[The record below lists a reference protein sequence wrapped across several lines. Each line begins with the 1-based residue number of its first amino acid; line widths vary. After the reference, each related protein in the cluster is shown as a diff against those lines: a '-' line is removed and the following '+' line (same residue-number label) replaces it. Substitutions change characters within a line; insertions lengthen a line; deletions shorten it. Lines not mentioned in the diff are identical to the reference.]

1 MARINLLP
9 WRAER
14 RVQRQRE
21 FYVMLAAAA
30 VAGLLLSFLLWF
42 HYDRQVAGQTER
54 NEFLKAEIAKV
65 QAQNKEI
72 ERLDEQKRRLL
83 ARKDVIEKLQANRSQ
98 MVHLFDSLVRTIPDG
113 VTLASIKQEGDIL
126 TLEGNAQSNA
136 RVSAYMRNLE
146 VSGWMTKPDLSIIEV
161 KKDDKAQ
168 AAGVAGGRTLPYAF
182 SLKVQLANPNAQIA
196 EGVVVETA
204 PASAA
209 GATVDGAAPAT
220 PAPAPGTEP
229 AAPAPAAQPATAAP
243 PSSNGESGSSREPA
257 QADPAS
263 EGRPAS

>member
-98 MVHLFDSLVRTIPDG
+98 MVHLFDDLVRTIPDG
-113 VTLASIKQEGDIL
+113 VRLSSVKQAGNQL
-126 TLEGNAQSNA
+126 TLEGMTQSNA
-136 RVSAYMRNLE
+136 RVSSYMRNIEAAEWLT
-146 VSGWMTKPDLSIIEV
+146 SADLGVIEI
-161 KKDDKAQ
+161 KGDDKAM
-168 AAGVAGGRTLPYAF
+168 PYF
-182 SLKVQLANPNAQIA
+182 FRMNATATKPVGEGEGEGETA
-196 EGVVVETA
+196 EGA
-204 PASAA
+204 PE
-209 GATVDGAAPAT
+209 V
-220 PAPAPGTEP
+220 
-229 AAPAPAAQPATAAP
+229 QP
-243 PSSNGESGSSREPA
+243 
-257 QADPAS
+257 
-263 EGRPAS
+263 